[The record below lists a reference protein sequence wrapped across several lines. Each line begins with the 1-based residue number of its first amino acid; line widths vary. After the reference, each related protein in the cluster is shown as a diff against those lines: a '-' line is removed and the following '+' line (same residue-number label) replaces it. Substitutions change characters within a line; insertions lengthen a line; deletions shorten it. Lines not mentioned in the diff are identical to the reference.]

1 MFMSL
6 TSKTKKKFMKWKF
19 IKKTIWTK
27 LLIDDEFLG
36 AAATIWS
43 SKTSAEKLTGIVRGK
58 NTKTLKVALK

>member
-1 MFMSL
+1 
-6 TSKTKKKFMKWKF
+6 MKWKF

-27 LLIDDEFLG
+27 LLIDDELKG

-43 SKTSAEKLTGIVRGK
+43 SKTSVEKLTGIVRGK

>member
-1 MFMSL
+1 
-6 TSKTKKKFMKWKF
+6 MKWKF